1 MKRALVI
8 LGVASTFALA
18 GCGNGTTNEGPA
30 NEPLPGEQQ
39 PMPNEPGMPG
49 DEPGAPGEEP
59 GDEGGLDG

>member
-18 GCGNGTTNEGPA
+18 GCGNGTVNDPPN

-39 PMPNEPGMPG
+39 PMPDEPGMPG
-49 DEPGAPGEEP
+49 DDGV
-59 GDEGGLDG
+59 DEDMQP